1 MLKNVNKICEISLFQ
16 AISLESTIRMRWFDT
31 RITLTNTSDLAYK
44 TSEGR
49 YLLFNRDPVRELWFP
64 DVFIPRAKDV
74 RVPAYKILPS
84 YLRIYDSGLMM
95 YSARVNYDLSCPMNF
110 KGDKISKATWIFI
123 PLKTKTKSLSTNF
136 YYAHRRR
143 TCDGHVPNSL
153 MQISYLGYTYIRPEN
168 NFCCKKNN
176 QIHFPMDK
184 RIHNTK
190 LVLILPPK
198 IPQMLQNL
206 SAQFVCLLWPAK

>member
-1 MLKNVNKICEISLFQ
+1 MYLGMQAQKRTIIQKGYSNEICEISLFQ

-110 KGDKISKATWIFI
+110 KGDKISKVTF
-123 PLKTKTKSLSTNF
+123 
-136 YYAHRRR
+136 
-143 TCDGHVPNSL
+143 
-153 MQISYLGYTYIRPEN
+153 
-168 NFCCKKNN
+168 
-176 QIHFPMDK
+176 
-184 RIHNTK
+184 
-190 LVLILPPK
+190 
-198 IPQMLQNL
+198 
-206 SAQFVCLLWPAK
+206 

>member
-110 KGDKISKATWIFI
+110 KGGKPLNRTIIFFQ
-123 PLKTKTKSLSTNF
+123 L
-136 YYAHRRR
+136 
-143 TCDGHVPNSL
+143 
-153 MQISYLGYTYIRPEN
+153 Q
-168 NFCCKKNN
+168 KKNKFTV
-176 QIHFPMDK
+176 Q
-184 RIHNTK
+184 T
-190 LVLILPPK
+190 LV
-198 IPQMLQNL
+198 
-206 SAQFVCLLWPAK
+206 